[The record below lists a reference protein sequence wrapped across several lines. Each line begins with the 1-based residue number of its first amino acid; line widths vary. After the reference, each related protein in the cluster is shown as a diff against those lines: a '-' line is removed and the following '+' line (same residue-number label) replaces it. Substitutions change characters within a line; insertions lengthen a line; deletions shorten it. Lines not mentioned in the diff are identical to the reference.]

1 MQGYHFRNLQNLN
14 KSWHVQICCCAEQ
27 LCVGLFSAPGPS
39 IFLSSSLSPGNGQ
52 PPGLPFTFA
61 VWCLPSSSF
70 SSMFLNH
77 GSQTLRDSV
86 FISFHIYISK
96 KTEKE
101 NFYLILPSNSQPQ
114 IFEQQDGLQPES
126 SASNGQAKMGLVSPD
141 QRTFTK
147 EQYMGRLS
155 AGGSQ
160 IHVGQG
166 FRPLGPFVSKNIMG
180 WVWRFCWENKRCV
193 FRSY

>member
-1 MQGYHFRNLQNLN
+1 MQGYQFRNLQNLD
-14 KSWHVQICCCAEQ
+14 KSWHVQICCCASSFQ
-27 LCVGLFSAPGPS
+27 LDFSLRQGPQFS
-39 IFLSSSLSPGNGQ
+39 FHHRFHPETVSRLVCRSP
-52 PPGLPFTFA
+52 LPFDVCRHLHFPACFWTMDPKL
-61 VWCLPSSSF
+61 WGIQYSYLY
-70 SSMFLNH
+70 
-77 GSQTLRDSV
+77 LR
-86 FISFHIYISK
+86 K
-96 KTEKE
+96 KSEKE
-101 NFYLILPSNSQPQ
+101 KIYQILLSISQPQ
-114 IFEQQDGLQPES
+114 IFEQQDGLQPKS
-126 SASNGQAKMGLVSPD
+126 SASNCQAKMGLVSPD

-166 FRPLGPFVSKNIMG
+166 FRPLGPFASKNIMG

>member
-1 MQGYHFRNLQNLN
+1 MDFSLRQGPQ
-14 KSWHVQICCCAEQ
+14 
-27 LCVGLFSAPGPS
+27 FSFHHRFHPETVS
-39 IFLSSSLSPGNGQ
+39 RLVCRS
-52 PPGLPFTFA
+52 
-61 VWCLPSSSF
+61 PSSSF

-86 FISFHIYISK
+86 FISISQK
-96 KTEKE
+96 KNQRKKISIR
-101 NFYLILPSNSQPQ
+101 FYEDLLSISQPQ

-180 WVWRFCWENKRCV
+180 WV
-193 FRSY
+193 

>member
-1 MQGYHFRNLQNLN
+1 MTCTNLLLCEQPAFRWTFFCARALN
-14 KSWHVQICCCAEQ
+14 FPFIIAFTRKR
-27 LCVGLFSAPGPS
+27 SAAW
-39 IFLSSSLSPGNGQ
+39 
-52 PPGLPFTFA
+52 FA
-61 VWCLPSSSF
+61 VHRHLHFPACFWTMDPKLWGIQYSY
-70 SSMFLNH
+70 LY
-77 GSQTLRDSV
+77 LRKDS
-86 FISFHIYISK
+86 
-96 KTEKE
+96 EKE
-101 NFYLILPSNSQPQ
+101 CFYQILLSISQPQ

-180 WVWRFCWENKRCV
+180 
-193 FRSY
+193 